1 MNPGNMS
8 EIDEPIYHVFFTKT
22 SHKQYQKLDKL
33 TQKKVDKAILRLQ
46 ESPNQPN
53 TERLVGHPEAGY
65 RYRIGN
71 YRMLFDIYPDNEIYI
86 LHIWPRGK
94 DYKK

>member
-1 MNPGNMS
+1 MS
-8 EIDEPIYHVFFTKT
+8 GIGEPIYRVFFTKT
-22 SHKQYQKLDKL
+22 SHKQYQKLDKP
-33 TQKKVDKAILRLQ
+33 TQQKVDKAILRLQ

-53 TERLVGHPEAGY
+53 TERLLNHSEAGY

-71 YRMLFDIYPDNEIYI
+71 YRLLFDIYPDNEIYI
-86 LHIWPRGK
+86 LHIWSRGK